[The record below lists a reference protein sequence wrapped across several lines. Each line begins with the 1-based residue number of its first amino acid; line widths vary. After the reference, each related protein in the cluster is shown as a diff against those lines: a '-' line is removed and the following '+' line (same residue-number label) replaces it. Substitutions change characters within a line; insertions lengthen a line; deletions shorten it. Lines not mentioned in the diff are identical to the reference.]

1 MEHEALMGQLLHE
14 GKIWTQAFPLGIP
27 FAANARRFRE
37 IEDDIR
43 RIDETPGAG
52 NLHNLFAMHELR
64 IDSKMIPCVMS
75 EPADG
80 ELFELVK
87 QSRFIGD
94 NLAWADCAEQ
104 LCRGLDRMHSLDI
117 SHNDIKPENVF
128 YKRLPDGGVRYM
140 LADFGGATRVDPR
153 TVRL

>member
-64 IDSKMIPCVMS
+64 INSKMIPCVMS

-87 QSRFIGD
+87 QRRSTKGYP
-94 NLAWADCAEQ
+94 NLFHPRASAP
-104 LCRGLDRMHSLDI
+104 LILY
-117 SHNDIKPENVF
+117 SHDVNQKQVH
-128 YKRLPDGGVRYM
+128 R
-140 LADFGGATRVDPR
+140 
-153 TVRL
+153 